1 MRKWITKTSKVVYKN
16 KWLQF
21 IEDNVL
27 RPDGKEGIYGYLDR
41 GPAIFVIAKDK
52 GDSIFLIKEY

>member
-52 GDSIFLIKEY
+52 GDSI